1 MSAEDIEASKAPL
14 MDHLIELR
22 SRLIKALL
30 GFGVAFIFCFF
41 FAKQI
46 YNVLVWPFVWIA
58 GPENSKFI
66 YTALLEYFL
75 TQLKLALFGA
85 GFISFPIVATQ
96 IYKFVAPGLY
106 KHERGAFL
114 PYLIATPFFF
124 VLGSMLVYFVVLPM
138 LVRFSLGMQQ
148 MGGPE
153 TAQIQLLPKV
163 GEYLSLMMSLIFAFG
178 IAFQLPVIL
187 TLLGRIGIITSKQLR
202 EKRRYFI
209 VVAFIIA
216 AVLTP
221 PDVLSQASL
230 AMPLLALYEGS
241 IIAVA
246 MVEKK
251 AATAKAAAAGPAGD
265 PAAAEAQ
272 SGRVGP
278 LRCSKSR
285 PFGLLDARLCRHDS
299 GMARHARHQIDP
311 RQPAAF
317 DAGLKRRGLAPLSAS
332 LLAIDE
338 KRRAAILAS
347 EQAQARR
354 NAASKEIGDAKKA
367 KDEARASKLMAEVA
381 ELKTTMPELE
391 AAAKAADEELAKEL
405 AAIPNLPLDE
415 VPDGTDEHGNVQR
428 AVFGKARN
436 YGFAPKPHDDLGGAL
451 GYMDFEAAAKLSG
464 ARFVVLKKGLARL
477 ERAIGQFMLDLHTN
491 EHGYTEINPPL
502 LVRNEVMFGTGQLPK
517 FEDDQFWAIKG
528 ELLVAAR

>member
-58 GPENSKFI
+58 GAENSKFI

-148 MGGPE
+148 VGGAE

-202 EKRRYFI
+202 DKRRYFI

-230 AMPLLALYEGS
+230 AIPLLALYEGS
-241 IIAVA
+241 IIAVRI
-246 MVEKK
+246 VEKK
-251 AATAKAAAAGPAGD
+251 VAAAQ
-265 PAAAEAQ
+265 AAKGVPRPPIRR
-272 SGRVGP
+272 SRGR
-278 LRCSKSR
+278 LRCSKTGL
-285 PFGLLDARLCRHDS
+285 FGVLDARLCRHCP
-299 GMARHARHQIDP
+299 GMTRHARHQSDP
-311 RQPAAF
+311 RQPDSLRRRTETARTGAA
-317 DAGLKRRGLAPLSAS
+317 
-332 LLAIDE
+332 
-338 KRRAAILAS
+338 
-347 EQAQARR
+347 
-354 NAASKEIGDAKKA
+354 
-367 KDEARASKLMAEVA
+367 VA
-381 ELKTTMPELE
+381 
-391 AAAKAADEELAKEL
+391 
-405 AAIPNLPLDE
+405 
-415 VPDGTDEHGNVQR
+415 
-428 AVFGKARN
+428 
-436 YGFAPKPHDDLGGAL
+436 
-451 GYMDFEAAAKLSG
+451 
-464 ARFVVLKKGLARL
+464 
-477 ERAIGQFMLDLHTN
+477 
-491 EHGYTEINPPL
+491 
-502 LVRNEVMFGTGQLPK
+502 
-517 FEDDQFWAIKG
+517 
-528 ELLVAAR
+528 VAACDR